1 MQENGFKV
9 SIVSDQLKDFK
20 STKVKGKT
28 SFDQESTQTVF
39 THKRLDNHAED
50 VVRGL
55 LTDENDKLSAVHGNG
70 RC

>member
-20 STKVKGKT
+20 STNVKGKT

-39 THKRLDNHAED
+39 THERLDNHADD
-50 VVRGL
+50 VVRAL
-55 LTDENDKLSAVHGNG
+55 LTDENDQLSAVHGNG